1 MRRPVSAR
9 AGGLPSTGPGGGHSL
24 DPTRL
29 RRGHAATEHRETGR
43 PPAGLGH
50 IERLPGPAHGALRRT
65 RAGRVPAIMQ
75 GRRVGPLAVPPRIE
89 FRGRPSG
96 LASWDSLQLDISV
109 RVVSPRLGE
118 AIADAAG
125 EDVELVPATIVAAGQ
140 DLTGYSIVNATR
152 SLQAID
158 LEASRY
164 ELVHGSDMILGFA
177 TGRFQAGFHGHA
189 LARTAPAVSAV
200 PPGRSASCRRDP
212 LLAPRGLAF
221 WDASH
226 LGLPASPASPHRDRR
241 ER

>member
-1 MRRPVSAR
+1 MKQEDLPLVWGTSNDYPDRLMGHYV
-9 AGGLPSTGPGGGHSL
+9 GLEPGEY
-24 DPTRL
+24 L
-29 RRGHAATEHRETGR
+29 RF
-43 PPAGLGH
+43 
-50 IERLPGPAHGALRRT
+50 
-65 RAGRVPAIMQ
+65 MQ

-164 ELVHGSDMILGFA
+164 ELVHGSDMILGF
-177 TGRFQAGFHGHA
+177 TKVVFKPGSMGTLS
-189 LARTAPAVSAV
+189 LARHPRY
-200 PPGRSASCRRDP
+200 PPYLLVAQRLADEYLS
-212 LLAPRGLAF
+212 LAPRGLAF

-241 ER
+241 ERSTGAP